1 MARIPAIPRVFG
13 MQDRRET
20 ADQRRVRKFRRSVPV
35 PLIAGLL
42 CLIAL
47 VAGCTA
53 DSNDGTSAVDEAMT
67 TAEKGAA
74 LTELSVPGASSSFP
88 ARTNGSRTSTQVATQ
103 APPRAA
109 PPTVVGIGVF
119 QGCKSDGIVECWGSN
134 DHGQLGQGHTN
145 PLEGTVIVQDL
156 SGVTALASG
165 DQHVCAL
172 VGFTGEVFCWGL
184 NDDGQLGVGDFN
196 DRPSARRVAGISG
209 AVMITTGD
217 FHSCAV
223 VGATRDLWCWGMNH
237 SGQLGIPSNDQAIAE
252 ARKVDGFAGVVSMD
266 GGFQHMCA
274 VIGDGTV
281 KCTGDD
287 TGSQA
292 AGREMVRR
300 RRFTE
305 WLMRWKFASACTS
318 HVRAYGRARSGVGV
332 RIPTVNL
339 GATHKVRTA
348 RLPAPCRSSAK
359 SMQ

>member
-1 MARIPAIPRVFG
+1 